1 MINIERKKDDDLK
14 IDVSALV
21 DVLFTLLIFFS
32 LTSTFTDQHGMKVDL
47 PSASSS
53 GVLTE
58 TKKIMITIDENGGIT
73 VNNEQISIEEL
84 KKELAKIDKT
94 ERNNYLMIL
103 NADKKVY
110 HGNVAEVMNLLRTM
124 GYTDLA
130 IATRDGE

>member
-14 IDVSALV
+14 IDISSLV

-53 GVLTE
+53 GTLTE
-58 TKKIMITIDENGGIT
+58 TRKIMLTIDESGNVSINDKGF
-73 VNNEQISIEEL
+73 SIEEL

-94 ERNNYLMIL
+94 ERNNYLIVL
-103 NADKKVY
+103 NADKMVY
-110 HGNVAEVMNLLRTM
+110 HGSVAEVMNLLRTM